1 MRKLL
6 YLGLGVV
13 VLPLLALSTSTA
25 PVGYS
30 LAYWMHKYGAKS
42 AGSEPEARG

>member
-6 YLGLGVV
+6 YVGLGLV

-25 PVGYS
+25 PMGYS
-30 LAYWMHKYGAKS
+30 LAYWMHKHGTKP
-42 AGSEPEARG
+42 AGCKQENRG

>member
-1 MRKLL
+1 MRKAVYLT
-6 YLGLGVV
+6 LGLI

-30 LAYWMHKYGAKS
+30 LAYWMHRHSSKTT
-42 AGSEPEARG
+42 PTPNVD

>member
-1 MRKLL
+1 MRKIVYLV
-6 YLGLGVV
+6 LGLV

-30 LAYWMHKYGAKS
+30 LAYWMSRHVA
-42 AGSEPEARG
+42 